1 MSRIVSVWLPR
12 WPILRFLAAQAKKA
26 KNPPSKPVDPDRPF
40 VLAVAAA
47 GGPRIAALN
56 EAAEAAG
63 LALGEPL
70 ADARAKAEMLQVRA
84 LDAAADGA
92 ALRRLALWATRYTPT
107 ASAWCKDIWGEENGT
122 DGFFLDIEGAAHL
135 FGGEERLIADL
146 SSRLEK
152 NFGLPAR
159 LAVAATPGAAWAL
172 ARFHAARL
180 SILPSGQEAE
190 AIAPL
195 PVEALRLSPETCT
208 TLRRLGFK
216 SVGAFLEKP
225 RAPFAA
231 RFPAELLKR
240 LDQALGRV
248 DEPLV
253 PIVPPP
259 VYHSLRYLLEPII
272 TQEAVVALASRLMQT
287 LVHVLVRDDVGARA
301 LKLSLYRVDGEVKT
315 VDIGLTLPTRSVS
328 HVARLIDLKL
338 DALAATQ
345 DAGFGFEAVGLAVT
359 RAEPMPARQ
368 TELTLTALNMDRHPE
383 APPPFPPPLAGEG
396 REGASKG
403 DGPEASADILRGP
416 RCAWAPQDDDE
427 IERCA
432 ALIDALRQR
441 LGPQSVR
448 RFAAVASHLPERA
461 EVLPPVTGEEL
472 QSPPPER
479 RRSATPDL
487 IGGSR
492 VGVTMPEQ
500 KTEKMRPLLLLP
512 RAEPTEVTALV
523 PDGPPRRFCWRGV
536 TYEVTGAQGPE
547 RIAGEWWLNRAR
559 ALPFPPPQ
567 AGEGG
572 EGGEGAPTRDYY
584 LVEDADGHRFW
595 LFREGLYG
603 RETAAARWFVHG
615 LFA

>member
-1 MSRIVSVWLPR
+1 
-12 WPILRFLAAQAKKA
+12 
-26 KNPPSKPVDPDRPF
+26 DD
-40 VLAVAAA
+40 
-47 GGPRIAALN
+47 
-56 EAAEAAG
+56 
-63 LALGEPL
+63 
-70 ADARAKAEMLQVRA
+70 
-84 LDAAADGA
+84 A

-107 ASAWCKDIWGEENGT
+107 ASPWSEENGA

-159 LAVAATPGAAWAL
+159 LAVADTPGAAWAL
-172 ARFHAARL
+172 AHFHAARCC
-180 SILPSGQEAE
+180 ILPSGQEAE

-231 RFPAELLKR
+231 RFPAELLRR

-253 PIVPPP
+253 PIVAPP
-259 VYHSLRYLLEPII
+259 VYHSLHYLLEPII

-315 VDIGLTLPTRSVS
+315 LDIGLTLPTRSVS

-368 TELTLTALNMDRHPE
+368 TEFTSVAEDAGDADRT
-383 APPPFPPPLAGEG
+383 
-396 REGASKG
+396 
-403 DGPEASADILRGP
+403 
-416 RCAWAPQDDDE
+416 
-427 IERCA
+427 ERCA

-441 LGPQSVR
+441 LGTQSVR
-448 RFAAVASHLPERA
+448 RFEAIASHLPERA
-461 EVLPPVTGEEL
+461 EILPPVTSEARAW
-472 QSPPPER
+472 P
-479 RRSATPDL
+479 A
-487 IGGSR
+487 
-492 VGVTMPEQ
+492 PEQ
-500 KTEKMRPLLLLP
+500 KTEKAEKTRPLLLLP
-512 RAEPTEVTALV
+512 HAEPTEVTALV

-536 TYEVTGAQGPE
+536 TYEVAGAQGPE
-547 RIAGEWWLNRAR
+547 RIASEWWLNRAR
-559 ALPFPPPQ
+559 PLPFPPPQ
-567 AGEGG
+567 AGEGR
-572 EGGEGAPTRDYY
+572 EGAPTRDYY
-584 LVEDADGHRFW
+584 LVEDADGRRFW

-603 RETAAARWFVHG
+603 RETASARWFVHG